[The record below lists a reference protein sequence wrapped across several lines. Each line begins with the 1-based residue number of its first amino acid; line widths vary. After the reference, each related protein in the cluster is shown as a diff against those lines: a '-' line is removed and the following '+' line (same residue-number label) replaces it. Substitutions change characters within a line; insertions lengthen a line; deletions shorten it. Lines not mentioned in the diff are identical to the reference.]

1 MIHLTENAATHINNY
16 LKNRGKGEGIR
27 VGVKTS
33 GCSGLAYVLEFVD
46 SVDEHDQV
54 FEQFG
59 VKVFVDPKSLV
70 YLEGLEMDYVKNGL
84 NEGFEFNNPNKKVNV
99 VAVSLSL
106 YNSLFSFHPFIKTV
120 TFYSTVLMYLINVD
134 LLSNESF

>member
-1 MIHLTENAATHINNY
+1 MINLTETAAKHIANY
-16 LKNRGKGEGIR
+16 LQHRGKGEGIR

-46 SVDEHDQV
+46 EENPHDKK

-59 VKVFVDPKSLV
+59 VNVYVDPKSLL

-84 NEGFEFNNPNKKVNV
+84 NEGFEFNNPNKKGECGCG
-99 VAVSLSL
+99 
-106 YNSLFSFHPFIKTV
+106 
-120 TFYSTVLMYLINVD
+120 
-134 LLSNESF
+134 ESFTV

>member
-1 MIHLTENAATHINNY
+1 MQLKLRLKIIVVKNQKLNLLPLYVGVFMIHLTENAATHISNY

-46 SVDEHDQV
+46 DIDEHDQI

-70 YLEGLEMDYVKNGL
+70 YLDGLEMDYVKNGL
-84 NEGFEFNNPNKKVNV
+84 NEGFEFNNPNKKGECGCG
-99 VAVSLSL
+99 
-106 YNSLFSFHPFIKTV
+106 
-120 TFYSTVLMYLINVD
+120 
-134 LLSNESF
+134 ESFTV

>member
-1 MIHLTENAATHINNY
+1 
-16 LKNRGKGEGIR
+16 
-27 VGVKTS
+27 
-33 GCSGLAYVLEFVD
+33 
-46 SVDEHDQV
+46 
-54 FEQFG
+54 
-59 VKVFVDPKSLV
+59 
-70 YLEGLEMDYVKNGL
+70 MDYVKNGL

>member
-1 MIHLTENAATHINNY
+1 MRLKLRLKITALKNQKLNLVITVNVGFFMIHLTENAATHISNY

-46 SVDEHDQV
+46 SVDEHDEV

-59 VKVFVDPKSLV
+59 VKVFVDPKSHV

-84 NEGFEFNNPNKKVNV
+84 NEGFEFNNPNKKGECGCG
-99 VAVSLSL
+99 
-106 YNSLFSFHPFIKTV
+106 
-120 TFYSTVLMYLINVD
+120 
-134 LLSNESF
+134 ESFTV